1 MLKAGA
7 QWEILSVNDIEEEE
21 VHATPELI
29 ESQICIPT
37 RAASKT
43 VPSSGNLIEASEN

>member
-7 QWEILSVNDIEEEE
+7 QWEILSVNDIEEE